1 MRRQVSGRSKP
12 FNELLKEYKK
22 EKPDKLD
29 ADNVNKK
36 TRKLI
41 KKSESLPSPQ
51 IETKNES
58 IIGPVFVD
66 PVIRPQKLNLN
77 NLNLQYVKH
86 HPRPSAVTSYNARLT
101 DGGGYTLWNRRQD
114 NLRLILS
121 KTFLESEK
129 FTQKNTTNSIP
140 MGSDNS
146 LKRAFPFTSLI
157 KTSSLSQVDSI
168 HKLNE
173 FLIDGDIFQNDEEE
187 VETNKVA
194 KLSDKNE
201 KSLGSPSSSSST
213 SSMSQYVAQNSLK

>member
-1 MRRQVSGRSKP
+1 MD
-12 FNELLKEYKK
+12 NESLT
-22 EKPDKLD
+22 
-29 ADNVNKK
+29 NKK
-36 TRKLI
+36 SRRLI
-41 KKSESLPSPQ
+41 KKCDSAPSPKVE
-51 IETKNES
+51 IKNES
-58 IIGPVFVD
+58 MLGPVFAAPVFVD

-121 KTFLESEK
+121 KTFIETEK
-129 FTQKNTTNSIP
+129 FSQKNTTTSIP
-140 MGSDNS
+140 MGSDNG

-157 KTSSLSQVDSI
+157 KSSSLSQVDSI

-187 VETNKVA
+187 AETNKMA
-194 KLSDKNE
+194 KLTDKTE

-213 SSMSQYVAQNSLK
+213 SSMSQFVAQSSK